1 MGLDETPAALRLHI
15 GFFGKRNAGK
25 SSLVNAVT
33 GQELSVVSCI
43 KGTTTD
49 PVYKTMELLPLGP
62 VVIIDTPGI
71 DDDDA
76 VLGAKRILKAE
87 DALNKSDIAVCVVDA
102 SAGMTERDFELV
114 SLIKK
119 RGIPYIIVYNK
130 SDLLISELLEG
141 AGGKPKALLALD
153 ETNVIFASAMNGD
166 NIEGIKKLLGS
177 LAPKPASKRLIGDM
191 LYPGDMVVLVTPIDE
206 SAPKGRLILP
216 QQQVV
221 RDILE
226 SGAAA
231 VVVQDDGLVGALKG
245 LAAPPRMVITDS
257 QVFKKAA
264 ADTPDTVLLTSF
276 SILFARLKGFL
287 EDAAAG
293 ADALDNL
300 NDGDTVLISEGCTHH
315 RQCGDIGTVKLPQ
328 LILGYTGK
336 KLHFEFTA
344 GGSFPDE
351 LTKYSLVVHCGGC
364 MLNDRAMSYR
374 QQLTVGQGVPITN
387 YGVAIAKMQ
396 GILQRSLEPF
406 RGELW

>member
-15 GFFGKRNAGK
+15 GFFGKRNGGK

-33 GQELSVVSCI
+33 GQELSVVSCV

-76 VLGAKRILKAE
+76 LLGAKRILKAG

-102 SAGMTERDFELV
+102 GAGMTEPDFELL
-114 SLIKK
+114 SLIEK
-119 RGIPYIIVYNK
+119 RGIPHIIVYNK
-130 SDLLISELLEG
+130 SDLIEPEQLED
-141 AGGKPKALLALD
+141 ARVKALLALGEAD
-153 ETNVIFASAMNGD
+153 VIFASALNGD

-177 LAPKPASKRLIGDM
+177 LAPKPANKRLIGDM
-191 LYPGDMVVLVTPIDE
+191 LSPGDMVVLVTPIDE

-216 QQQVV
+216 QQQTI

-226 SGAAA
+226 SRAAA
-231 VVVQDDGLVGALKG
+231 VVVQDDGLAAALKG
-245 LAAPPRMVITDS
+245 LASPPRMVITDS

-276 SILFARLKGFL
+276 SILFARLKGFIK
-287 EDAAAG
+287 DAAAG
-293 ADALDNL
+293 ADELDSL

-315 RQCGDIGTVKLPQ
+315 RQCGDIGTVKLPK
-328 LILGYTGK
+328 LIKGYTGK
-336 KLHFEFTA
+336 KLCFEFTA

-374 QQLTVGQGVPITN
+374 RQKAVEQGVPITN

-406 RGELW
+406 RGEL